1 MLSVVGIVNE
11 ISLDR
16 LLTALC
22 VLWLYKA
29 RTTLSRPVRCINHVL
44 VVPHLARFLWLL
56 RLSLLAYFPA
66 LDISHVSSCAS
77 SVPSASSLVL
87 SYSIALLVSIARAT
101 LLKQLIKIKIWP
113 ISH

>member
-1 MLSVVGIVNE
+1 MGILNE

-16 LLTALC
+16 LITALC
-22 VLWLYKA
+22 VGSTKLALLFHDPSDVLITSWLYH
-29 RTTLSRPVRCINHVL
+29 TLHDFYGCCAFHCSHI
-44 VVPHLARFLWLL
+44 
-56 RLSLLAYFPA
+56 FPA
-66 LDISHVSSCAS
+66 LDVFSCAS
-77 SVPSASSLVL
+77 SVPPASSLVL

>member
-1 MLSVVGIVNE
+1 MLSVVGILNE

-22 VLWLYKA
+22 VGSTKLALLFHDPSDVLITSWLCH
-29 RTTLSRPVRCINHVL
+29 TLHDFYGCCAFHCSHIFPRL
-44 VVPHLARFLWLL
+44 TFLTF
-56 RLSLLAYFPA
+56 FPA
-66 LDISHVSSCAS
+66 RLQG
-77 SVPSASSLVL
+77 PPASSLVL

>member
-1 MLSVVGIVNE
+1 MLSVVGILNE

-22 VLWLYKA
+22 VGSTKLALLFHDPSEVLITSWLCH
-29 RTTLSRPVRCINHVL
+29 TLHD
-44 VVPHLARFLWLL
+44 FLWLL

-66 LDISHVSSCAS
+66 LDISHVFSCAS
-77 SVPSASSLVL
+77 SGPPASSLVL